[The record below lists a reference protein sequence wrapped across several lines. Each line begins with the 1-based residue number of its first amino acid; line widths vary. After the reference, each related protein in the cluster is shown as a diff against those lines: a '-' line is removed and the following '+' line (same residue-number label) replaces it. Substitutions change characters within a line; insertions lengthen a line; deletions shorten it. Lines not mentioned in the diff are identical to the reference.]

1 MSQRDATLRQD
12 HILLETEPPT
22 LLESS
27 SSSRG
32 RKAPLKLDWRQ
43 AAGIGLAI
51 LGPLLMILGWYG
63 LSGTNRTAEQLSYF
77 LSGGVGGAALLACGL
92 ALLISYEHVADRE
105 SMARLVERLD
115 RLEFGLASEF
125 DALRADLNGRRH
137 STGV

>member
-1 MSQRDATLRQD
+1 MSQRDATAS
-12 HILLETEPPT
+12 HEHMLLESEVPT

-32 RKAPLKLDWRQ
+32 RKQAPKLDWRQ
-43 AAGIGLAI
+43 AAGIGLSV
-51 LGPLLMILGWYG
+51 LGPILMILGWYG

-77 LSGGVGGAALLACGL
+77 LSGGIGGASLLACGL

-105 SMARLVERLD
+105 TMTRLMERLD

-125 DALRADLNGRRH
+125 DGLRADLTGRRH
-137 STGV
+137 TSGV